1 MKKIPLTRGLF
12 ALVDDE
18 DFEFLSQFKWKAN
31 KTKPERTFYAARS
44 LKREVN
50 KPRKMLYLHRLI
62 MNTPREL
69 SVDHIDGNGLN
80 NQKSNLRNI
89 SQAANSLNRT
99 RLSSTNKSG
108 FTGVYWSKQK
118 NKWHAL
124 VAFRT
129 KSKHL
134 GFFDDVHE
142 AAIAVKTFKDEYL
155 SIVL

>member
-1 MKKIPLTRGLF
+1 MKKIPLTHGLF

-18 DFEFLSQFKWKAN
+18 DFEFLSQFKWKAL
-31 KTKPERTFYAARS
+31 KTKPERTFYVNRT
-44 LKREVN
+44 LKREKG
-50 KPRKMLYLHRLI
+50 KPRKGVYMHRLV
-62 MNTPREL
+62 MNTPPNL

-99 RLSSTNKSG
+99 RLATNNKSG
-108 FTGVYWSKQK
+108 FTGVYWNKQK

-124 VAFRT
+124 VSFKAR
-129 KSKHL
+129 SKHL

-155 SIVL
+155 DSML